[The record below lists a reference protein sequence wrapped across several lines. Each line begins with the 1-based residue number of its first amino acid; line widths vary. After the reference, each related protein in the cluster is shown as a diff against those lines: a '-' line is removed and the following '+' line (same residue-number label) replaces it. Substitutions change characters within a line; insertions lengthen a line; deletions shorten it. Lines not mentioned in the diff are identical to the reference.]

1 MTTRS
6 ATVVLVT
13 GLLALSASAQDQAPP
28 KVPTHVGDATLH
40 HEPARE
46 VGAVQWSLWMALD
59 PQIRSVDDVRAHLEE
74 LQRRFEK
81 QPVRIGVVLQD
92 ADAKALA
99 ATAPRFTVVGTEGSI
114 AVPSLATAVITDATG
129 SHVAEL
135 SLDYAEDVLA
145 ALLDGK
151 AVETI
156 FQSISLAENQLAT
169 VGDAEAHPPT
179 IAELLAA
186 LPHSG
191 RVRALAVLEPWWCRG
206 EHAPAL
212 EALDTGLRELAGHTY
227 AMAQFVDLVGRGDDS
242 DPAVRQRLAVEMAP
256 VAAAAGDDPFVQLVF
271 LRSLLRANRMRLAER
286 VTKRLD
292 AQLQKRGDPWLRLQ
306 FAEVL
311 MDAKDPRSVRALAQ
325 AHLDAI
331 ADGAMDLEATAM
343 VRHKLLRRCG
353 DAAAAAALLKQFLP
367 DESASGLNNH
377 AWYACVRL
385 DSMGRFPDWAN
396 DLADR
401 MLGSDRER
409 LESNYRDTVA
419 LAFFCAGRVEAA
431 AEQQTIAIGEHQGD
445 PRYAGRLKR
454 YEETLA
460 RQKRVPPPP
469 SPK

>member
-28 KVPTHVGDATLH
+28 KVPTHVGDATLR

-331 ADGAMDLEATAM
+331 ADNAMDLEATAM